1 MRVRENLKSLSGP
14 EKAAVFILSLS
25 EEQASAIFELL
36 EDDEIKE
43 LSQVMAS
50 LGTVSSGLIETLHV
64 SFSEQ
69 ISSRGNVI
77 GSYDSTE
84 RLLNK
89 VLGEDRVSQ
98 IMEEIRGPAGRNMWD
113 KLGNVNEEV
122 LAAYLRN
129 EYPQTVAVVLSKVR
143 SEHAAKVLG
152 KLPDALSVE
161 VINRMLGMETVQK
174 EILSDIE
181 STLRTEFMNNLA
193 RTNKQDPHEQMAEI
207 FNFFDRNTEEKF
219 MKSLG
224 KINPVSTE
232 KIQALMFT
240 FEDLK
245 SLDGPNV
252 QTLLRFVDKDK
263 LILALKGAS
272 DTIKELFFGNMSE
285 RAGKIMKEDMESMGP
300 VKLKDVDEAQMSVV
314 TVAKD
319 MADRGELN
327 LATQGEEELV
337 Y

>member
-98 IMEEIRGPAGRNMWD
+98 IMEEIRGPAGRTMWD

-143 SEHAAKVLG
+143 PEHAAKVLG

-193 RTNKQDPHEQMAEI
+193 RTNKQDPHEQMADI

-224 KINPVSTE
+224 KMNPVSTE

-272 DTIKELFFGNMSE
+272 DAIKELFFSNMSE

-319 MADRGELN
+319 MADRGELT